1 MKTRQGNN
9 MTYHT
14 DAVEGKNPNPFVS
27 QFRIMLG
34 TCITILGFLL
44 TLMHSGKITFLYF
57 KRIQKVLTKTIA
69 QIRMFRNQIYMVKMN
84 IEIVKVS

>member
-14 DAVEGKNPNPFVS
+14 DAVEGKNPNLFVS

-34 TCITILGFLL
+34 ICITILGFLL

-57 KRIQKVLTKTIA
+57 RRIQKVLTKAMETLTLKE
-69 QIRMFRNQIYMVKMN
+69 YL
-84 IEIVKVS
+84 